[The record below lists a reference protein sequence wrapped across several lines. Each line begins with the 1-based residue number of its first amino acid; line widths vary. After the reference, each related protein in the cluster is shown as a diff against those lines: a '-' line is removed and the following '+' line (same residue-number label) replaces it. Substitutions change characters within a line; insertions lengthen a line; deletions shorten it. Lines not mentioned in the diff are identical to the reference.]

1 MGEAGK
7 RKLSRR
13 EGRWLEERGVGS
25 EKRTRGRKEDYKISY
40 WNVAEEKIEK
50 RVEEVE
56 EGGGDGK
63 RYKEKKREYRKIC
76 ERKKTEENKKWMR
89 KAQEARTEGQV
100 WGILRLEKRKGRNWA
115 WKE

>member
-1 MGEAGK
+1 MGRNGK
-7 RKLSRR
+7 EWERMKGRIKEEEGNKEKGKGDRR
-13 EGRWLEERGVGS
+13 GWFDEECKE
-25 EKRTRGRKEDYKISY
+25 EKK
-40 WNVAEEKIEK
+40 KIEK

-56 EGGGDGK
+56 EGEGDGK
-63 RYKEKKREYRKIC
+63 RYKEKKKEYRKIC

-89 KAQEARTEGQV
+89 KAQEARTEEQV